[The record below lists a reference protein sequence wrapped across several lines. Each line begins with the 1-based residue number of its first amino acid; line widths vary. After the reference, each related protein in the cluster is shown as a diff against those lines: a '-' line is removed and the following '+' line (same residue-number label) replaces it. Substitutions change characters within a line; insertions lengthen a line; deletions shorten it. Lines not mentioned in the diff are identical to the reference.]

1 MAKNKNSVDQKK
13 YNLQGIILDTCKSL
27 QELSQAEISDNDLEF
42 FPDDYLSLYFEFS
55 RLKESIDQFLLLYR
69 KGNV

>member
-1 MAKNKNSVDQKK
+1 MAKIKNTVDQKK

-27 QELSQAEISDNDLEF
+27 QDLSQADLSYNDYF

-55 RLKESIDQFLLLYR
+55 RIKESIDQFLLLYR
-69 KGNV
+69 KGNI